1 MKCGFCGSE
10 NDASAKKC
18 RICGASLPGQGR
30 PQVLGG
36 ESGDGLTN
44 QGGCSPAKVRRFLI
58 LFLCACTV
66 HDCILIAF
74 TSYFTLF
81 TPLITVSA
89 ILIGFALYNLGSCS
103 KFFHAAIPFLAVET
117 GFLCFSVYGALDI
130 GVSRVNQKNFLI
142 VCSVLFV
149 IRRVL
154 CFLGAAKISSEALA
168 RQWRFLAVALP
179 LVVTFI
185 VLYFYGPTEIQ
196 NFFVEEG
203 EGQMAGTVILGVMF
217 VIAWGVF
224 ELYIRVVWGYVIK
237 DLKSLARREQEERDR
252 F

>member
-10 NDASAKKC
+10 NDVTAKKC
-18 RICGASLPGQGR
+18 RICGASLAGQGR
-30 PQVLGG
+30 PPALGG

-66 HDCILIAF
+66 HDCILIVL
-74 TSYFTLF
+74 TSHFSLF
-81 TPLITVSA
+81 TPAIAVSA
-89 ILIGFALYNLGSCS
+89 VLIAFTLYNLGSCS

-130 GVSRVNQKNFLI
+130 GVSRTNQVKFLI

-168 RQWRFLAVALP
+168 RQWRFLAVVLP
-179 LVVTFI
+179 FVVAFI
-185 VLYFYGPTEIQ
+185 MLYFCGPTE
-196 NFFVEEG
+196 FSRLFVGEG
-203 EGQMAGTVILGVMF
+203 EGEMAGYVILGVMF

-237 DLKSLARREQEERDR
+237 DLQSLSNRE
-252 F
+252 

>member
-18 RICGASLPGQGR
+18 RICGASLAGQGR

-44 QGGCSPAKVRRFLI
+44 QGGCSHAKVRRFLI

-66 HDCILIAF
+66 HDCILIVL
-74 TSYFTLF
+74 TSYFSLF
-81 TPLITVSA
+81 TPAIAVSA
-89 ILIGFALYNLGSCS
+89 VLIAFTLYKLGCCS
-103 KFFHAAIPFLAVET
+103 KFFLAAIPFLAVET
-117 GFLCFSVYGALDI
+117 GFLCFSVNGAVDDI
-130 GVSRVNQKNFLI
+130 GVSPDRQKIFLI

-168 RQWRFLAVALP
+168 RQWRFLAVALT
-179 LVVTFI
+179 LVVAFI
-185 VLYFYGPTEIQ
+185 MLYFCGPKE
-196 NFFVEEG
+196 FSRLFVGEEEG
-203 EGQMAGTVILGVMF
+203 AMAGYVILGVMF

-237 DLKSLARREQEERDR
+237 DLKSLSNRE
-252 F
+252 